1 MSARFCAACGYH
13 LGAIPGEASFCPSCG
28 CPVGRSVTERR
39 LGPHE
44 AIFVAAADVCHVTV
58 AQVLSTSRDLSVA
71 RARHLIAYLLRADS
85 GMSYPQIGTVLGRDH
100 TTVIHAVRH
109 VETTPKLM
117 TLAALVRTRAAME
130 RSNAA

>member
-13 LGAIPGEASFCPSCG
+13 LGAIPGEASFCPACG

-44 AIFVAAADVCHVTV
+44 AIFVAAADVCYVTV
-58 AQVLSTSRDLSVA
+58 ARVLSSSRDLSVA
-71 RARHLIAYLLRADS
+71 RARHVVAYLLRVDC

-100 TTVIHAVRH
+100 TTAMHAVRH
-109 VETTPKLM
+109 VETTPELM

-130 RSNAA
+130 AGRAA